1 MKNMKKINQLFL
13 ILIFTITSFNAQA
26 ACKLALEFGENIS
39 KLSGKY
45 GPGMP
50 MQFPEIKMIPILADE
65 LCPNEKLKDVVIE
78 HRFFNDELAAVNF
91 VALNDET
98 NSVSEKLTLMKYVKK
113 VYGNFDT
120 GQNIKAYRGY
130 EVFEKGKYFV
140 VYQKTTGE
148 ENIIN
153 EEIYL
158 STDKYDKLLNIFYS
172 SKEDEQA
179 ADMEKN
185 NES

>member
-13 ILIFTITSFNAQA
+13 ILVFTITSFNAQA

-78 HRFFNDELAAVNF
+78 HRFF
-91 VALNDET
+91 NDET